1 MTCLLTILLLQD
13 LQSVYH
19 KNKYYCQSA
28 MVSGGILHVAKHF
41 IFHTDYDDA
50 FEPML
55 FHLANQTDY
64 KGFVE
69 RAGKQDHEIAKQHHV
84 DYSSRPGAAATAK
97 TSLTTSDDQGPTDRA
112 EGSHYDAPPHEGA
125 AGASTA
131 QLDGP
136 KPEPPQ
142 KLTTLP
148 PRSSSLPASASK
160 SPANIHG
167 RPGPQQ
173 ESGGTMFPI
182 PCGSATCVHRH
193 IHLDAN
199 TGLDELADEIFS
211 KLERRP
217 KITSKAMS
225 AAVLESIAG
234 VEVILGDEKAAGF
247 PKLKRDVASVSLSSL
262 RPSPRALISNWPRIC
277 KMLRPFVH
285 RR

>member
-1 MTCLLTILLLQD
+1 
-13 LQSVYH
+13 
-19 KNKYYCQSA
+19 

-69 RAGKQDHEIAKQHHV
+69 RAGKQDHEFAKQHHV
-84 DYSSRPGAAATAK
+84 DYSSRTGAAAKAK
-97 TSLTTSDDQGPTDRA
+97 TGLTTLDDQGPTDRA
-112 EGSHYDAPPHEGA
+112 EGSHYDTAPQEELDCAEGTSQ
-125 AGASTA
+125 GKV
-131 QLDGP
+131 DGS
-136 KPEPPQ
+136 KLEPSQ
-142 KLTTLP
+142 KLTALP

-160 SPANIHG
+160 SPANIHV

-173 ESGGTMFPI
+173 ESRGTMFPI
-182 PCGSATCVHRH
+182 PCGSATCAHRH

-217 KITSKAMS
+217 KVTSKAMS

-247 PKLKRDVASVSLSSL
+247 PKLKRDVASVSLQSR
-262 RPSPRALISNWPRIC
+262 RPSPRALISN
-277 KMLRPFVH
+277 
-285 RR
+285 